1 MSYKD
6 IFLAELVFSLAEHVS
21 EDVIP
26 QPTIQVQS
34 LPSEC
39 HISQQVTGDCSAVT
53 AIFGEHDA
61 LAAFASQ
68 YAKFEVTDDILGEI
82 LADFLNMK
90 NGSFVVSLSDT
101 FEAEC
106 SLSVPEFS
114 DGAIVPLLK
123 DTYITPVEFD
133 YGTVNFV
140 FSEM

>member
-21 EDVIP
+21 DEVTP
-26 QPTIQVQS
+26 QPTIKVNT

-39 HISQQVTGDCSAVT
+39 HISQQITGECSAVT
-53 AIFGEHDA
+53 AIFGEHSA

-82 LADFLNMK
+82 LADFLNMN
-90 NGSFVVSLSDT
+90 NGSFAVSLSDT
-101 FEAEC
+101 FEMEC

-114 DGAIVPLLK
+114 DGAIVPILPN
-123 DTYITPVEFD
+123 TYITPVEFE